1 MYKVRPKDPIVRNG
15 VTNGAPIGIA
25 ENQWVSLGVSFFPRK
40 SVEFAIIPF
49 ITIYNGFWGPPC
61 RVSTKTKKSL
71 GCPAGTIGTHP
82 SVKKNIRFGRTCK
95 SPHPKDPEPSR
106 SKRIFQILK
115 APIPSQKNRNG
126 SGYFLS

>member
-49 ITIYNGFWGPPC
+49 ITGFGAHLVGFQQRRKNLWDVLLEQLVP
-61 RVSTKTKKSL
+61 
-71 GCPAGTIGTHP
+71 IG
-82 SVKKNIRFGRTCK
+82 
-95 SPHPKDPEPSR
+95 
-106 SKRIFQILK
+106 Q
-115 APIPSQKNRNG
+115 
-126 SGYFLS
+126 